1 VFVYGL
7 GLRLCLK
14 YVVVVWLGFGT
25 LFVGM
30 YILRANLGL
39 FVWGVGCEY
48 CMHWLVPKNKVFML
62 ACNAWVMRCTA
73 LSCCVH
79 VILRPFKEG
88 FLHVDNR

>member
-7 GLRLCLK
+7 GLQLCLK

-39 FVWGVGCEY
+39 FVWGLAVNIACID
-48 CMHWLVPKNKVFML
+48 WSVPKNKVFML

-73 LSCCVH
+73 LLCC
-79 VILRPFKEG
+79 VILRPFK
-88 FLHVDNR
+88 